1 MFESTAMEAEAT
13 ARSPAWAASGG
24 PTSNAH
30 TVNAAMATA
39 DSTGTT
45 TVLFNIAVP
54 GVGVKL
60 DGESR
65 GVVSGGQM
73 SVS

>member
-1 MFESTAMEAEAT
+1 
-13 ARSPAWAASGG
+13 
-24 PTSNAH
+24 
-30 TVNAAMATA
+30 VNAAMATA
-39 DSTGTT
+39 ESTGTT

-60 DGESR
+60 ARESR

>member
-1 MFESTAMEAEAT
+1 MEGDAT

-24 PTSNAH
+24 PTSSAH
-30 TVNAAMATA
+30 AVNAAIATA
-39 DSTGTT
+39 ESTGTT

-60 DGESR
+60 ARESR
-65 GVVSGGQM
+65 GVVSDGQM